1 MAKENKSIG
10 YSKATITEENGEFII
25 TETTKD
31 EQKVYNL
38 SEKLREWVEIDGVSL
53 TIKRD
58 LEIPSEE

>member
-1 MAKENKSIG
+1 MKENRSIG
-10 YSKATITEENGEFII
+10 FSKATITEEDGNFII
-25 TETTKD
+25 TEVTKD

-38 SEKLREWVEIDGVSL
+38 SEKLREWLEVDGVSL